1 MFCLQRC
8 ASQMVMTSLCSSASS
23 VSRGTGRGRA
33 PCLHHHDF
41 QDYFAK
47 SMSFDHRPQ
56 ESVTV
61 YRVAFEVAVFATTA
75 VVRHD
80 V

>member
-1 MFCLQRC
+1 MSCLWRC
-8 ASQMVMTSLCSSASS
+8 ASQMVTTSLCLSASL

-33 PCLHHHDF
+33 PRLHHHDF

-47 SMSFDHRPQ
+47 SISFDHRLQ
-56 ESVTV
+56 ESATG

-75 VVRHD
+75 IVRHD
-80 V
+80 S